1 MGTAGRD
8 RQGVDFKGIACLS
21 ASLLSCPQL
30 PMAASGC
37 FWNQKENMCVIDSAV
52 RFGLYPRMATSG
64 VFTLYPDLTREDPAP
79 PLGPSQQANGS
90 EVAEG

>member
-1 MGTAGRD
+1 
-8 RQGVDFKGIACLS
+8 
-21 ASLLSCPQL
+21 
-30 PMAASGC
+30 
-37 FWNQKENMCVIDSAV
+37 MCVIDSAV